1 MSELKKV
8 NNALFVPTLNIGAN
22 KLKQIAWYFTN
33 AIFFKSSINPSS
45 AIKVFLLKLFGAKI
59 GTNVNIKPSIN
70 IKYPWKLTIGNN
82 TWIGE
87 EVWIDNLANIT
98 IGNNVCISQGA
109 LLLTGNHNFK
119 KETFDLIVSEIII
132 EDGVWI
138 GAKSIVCPGAIC
150 RTHSILT
157 VGSTATKELTAYGIY
172 KGNPAIKVSER
183 IIQ

>member
-1 MSELKKV
+1 MSEIKKV

-87 EVWIDNLANIT
+87 EVWIDNLASIT

-138 GAKSIVCPGAIC
+138 GAKSIVCPGTIC

-157 VGSTATKELTAYGIY
+157 VGSTATKELTAYSIY

>member
-87 EVWIDNLANIT
+87 EVWIDNLASIT

-138 GAKSIVCPGAIC
+138 GAKSIVCPGTIC

-157 VGSTATKELTAYGIY
+157 VGSTATKELTAYSIY